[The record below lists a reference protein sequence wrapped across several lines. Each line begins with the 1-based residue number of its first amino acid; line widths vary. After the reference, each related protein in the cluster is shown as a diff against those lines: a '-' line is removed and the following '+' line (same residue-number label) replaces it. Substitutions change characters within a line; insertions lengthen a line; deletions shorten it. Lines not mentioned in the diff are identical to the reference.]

1 MRSEHCDL
9 SAGDGAEEWLLEC
22 EFTGE
27 DLPGLR
33 VAVGEC
39 AAWAGL
45 TEPRWGEFVLA
56 VNEIASNAVEHG
68 GGRGCLTLRRRCGE
82 LECSIADEGPGF
94 PESVVPELLPG
105 LDGAHTGRGL
115 WLARLVTDR
124 LVIRGG
130 AMGAAGSPA
139 VNGAS
144 AAGTEGAPDVGG
156 AAGAAGATDAVNAV
170 GAVGAVVTLAIRM

>member
-1 MRSEHCDL
+1 MRSDPYDL
-9 SAGDGAEEWLLEC
+9 SGGDGAEEWLLEC
-22 EFTGE
+22 VFTGE

-68 GGRGCLTLRRRCGE
+68 GGRGCLTLRRCRGE
-82 LECSIADEGPGF
+82 LECRIADDGPGF
-94 PESVVPELLPG
+94 PESVIPEILPG

-115 WLARLVTDR
+115 WLARMVTDR
-124 LVIRGG
+124 LVIGSGAGG
-130 AMGAAGSPA
+130 
-139 VNGAS
+139 
-144 AAGTEGAPDVGG
+144 VGG
-156 AAGAAGATDAVNAV
+156 AGGAQGADVVSAANATGNGADADADAGVSAG
-170 GAVGAVVTLAIRM
+170 VGAVVTLAIRM

>member
-1 MRSEHCDL
+1 MRPEDCGRSVG

-22 EFTGE
+22 DFTGE

-68 GGRGCLTLRRRCGE
+68 GGRGCLTLRRCRGE
-82 LECSIADEGPGF
+82 LECRIADEGPGF
-94 PESVVPELLPG
+94 PESVIPEILPG
-105 LDGAHTGRGL
+105 LDGAHAGRGL
-115 WLARLVTDR
+115 WLARMVTDR
-124 LVIRGG
+124 LVIGGG
-130 AMGAAGSPA
+130 ATGAADA
-139 VNGAS
+139 VS
-144 AAGTEGAPDVGG
+144 
-156 AAGAAGATDAVNAV
+156 AAGAAGATGATNGSNDAA
-170 GAVGAVVTLAIRM
+170 GAVVTLAVRM